1 MYFRSSVC
9 CIIFQKSMF
18 QTVDWVSKL
27 DEQLYPVLT
36 SDTKSSKAIAREL
49 EEKLRT
55 VLSEVKRAQTEIEV
69 RIKATEM
76 LAQKGKYI

>member
-1 MYFRSSVC
+1 
-9 CIIFQKSMF
+9 
-18 QTVDWVSKL
+18 
-27 DEQLYPVLT
+27 
-36 SDTKSSKAIAREL
+36 
-49 EEKLRT
+49 

>member
-1 MYFRSSVC
+1 
-9 CIIFQKSMF
+9 MF
-18 QTVDWVSKL
+18 QTVDWISKL
-27 DEQLYPVLT
+27 DVQLYPVLT
-36 SDTKSSKAIAREL
+36 SNMKSSKAIAREL
-49 EEKLRT
+49 EEKLHT